1 MNKELISDKQGI
13 CLITLFITGSTFILG
28 IGTEAEKDSWLAI
41 ILSILFAFPIL
52 MIYARLLSLFPKKDL
67 FNILE
72 IVFGKFI
79 GKIISILYIWFSL
92 HLGVLVLRNFGEFI
106 IRISLRETPM
116 IIPMIFIIFLCTW
129 GIKDGIELL
138 GRWSNFFIL
147 IIIFLVIIGVLL
159 LVPNIDINNIFPI
172 LDNGIKPVI
181 QGAFGVFSFPFAE
194 TILFCLVFSSLK
206 DNQSPYRVYIFGLII
221 AGIIVF
227 ITSLGD
233 LLILGQNSYSTLF
246 FPGEHTMSRANVGDF
261 IQRIEIIVSISFLT
275 GGFVK
280 ISICLLGSC
289 NGVAK
294 LFGFNNYRFIV
305 TPIAL
310 LMLNLSYLIYNSLFE
325 MIDWAFNVWPYYAFL
340 FQVILPVIIWV
351 VAEVKHKKDYNN
363 F

>member
-13 CLITLFITGSTFILG
+13 CLITLFITGSTFVLG
-28 IGTEAEKDSWLAI
+28 VGAEAEKDSWLAI
-41 ILSILFAFPIL
+41 LLSILFAFPIL

-79 GKIISILYIWFSL
+79 GKFISILYIWIAF
-92 HLGVLVLRNFGEFI
+92 HLGSLVLRNFGEFI
-106 IRISLRETPM
+106 VNVSLSQTPM
-116 IIPMIFIIFLCTW
+116 IVPMIFIISLCVW

-138 GRWSNFFIL
+138 GRWSYFFIL
-147 IIIFLVIIGVLL
+147 VIILLVITGGLL
-159 LVPNIDINNIFPI
+159 LIPNIDINNIFPI

-206 DNQSPYRVYIFGLII
+206 NSQSPYRVYIFGLII
-221 AGIIVF
+221 GGIIVF
-227 ITSLGD
+227 ITSLAD
-233 LLILGQNSYSTLF
+233 ILILGEHSYSTLF
-246 FPGEHTMSRANVGDF
+246 FPGQHAVSRATIGDF

-280 ISICLLGSC
+280 ISICLLSSC

-294 LFGFNNYRFIV
+294 LFGFNNYKFIV
-305 TPIAL
+305 TPMAL
-310 LMLNLSYLIYNSLFE
+310 LMLNLSHLIYNSLFE
-325 MIDWAFNVWPYYAFL
+325 MVDWAFKVWPYYSFL
-340 FQVILPVIIWV
+340 FQVILPITIWI
-351 VAEVKHKKDYNN
+351 VAEIKHKNLKQLN
-363 F
+363 